1 MVGFIGCGNMGG
13 AMARAAAKGLSAGQ
27 VLLSDY
33 DRSKSEQ
40 LAAQLGGEVSDNETI
55 ARTCRYI
62 FLAVKPQMMEQVLN
76 GLSPVLAART
86 DRFVLISIAAGV
98 TIERIRELSG
108 RDWPVFRML
117 PNTPVAVGQGIVQ
130 FCVSGVTTEERGEI
144 LEFMAP
150 AGMFD
155 ELPEAIMSAGNGISG
170 CGVAFACLFMEAM
183 ADGGVACGLPR
194 DKAVAYAAQTLVG
207 MGALALESGEHFGLL
222 KDRICSPAGATIQGV
237 RALEKGAFRS
247 AAMEAV
253 ILAVEKAERLGK
265 S

>member
-13 AMARAAAKGLSAGQ
+13 AMARAAAKGLAEGQ
-27 VLLSDY
+27 LLLSDH
-33 DRSKSEQ
+33 DLGKSQQ
-40 LAAQLGGEVSDNETI
+40 LAAQLAARVSDNETI

-62 FLAVKPQMMEQVLN
+62 FLAVKPQMMGHVL
-76 GLSPVLAART
+76 GGIAPVLAARS
-86 DRFVLISIAAGV
+86 DRFVLISIAAGI
-98 TIERIRELSG
+98 TIERIRELAG
-108 RDWPVFRML
+108 QDWPVFRML

-130 FCVSGVTTEERGEI
+130 FCVSGVTAEERQEI
-144 LEFMAP
+144 LDFMAP

-155 ELPEAIMSAGNGISG
+155 ELPETIMSAGNGISG

-194 DKAVAYAAQTLVG
+194 DKAAAYAAQTLVG
-207 MGALALESGEHFGLL
+207 MGTLALESGEHFGLL

-237 RALEKGAFRS
+237 RALEKGGFRS

-253 ILAVEKAERLGK
+253 ILAVEKAEQLGK